1 MSKTSEE
8 TTDQRMIP
16 MYRIVED
23 TRKTFRCIALWKTY
37 CVKCTTEDEEETEA
51 EEGRKRGNWGTIR
64 QTCPGH
70 VARVKMREEMTGP
83 SAKGRQKH
91 LG

>member
-37 CVKCTTEDEEETEA
+37 SVKYTTEDEEETEA
-51 EEGRKRGNWGTIR
+51 EEGRKRGSWDTIR
-64 QTCPGH
+64 QTCPRH
-70 VARVKMREEMTGP
+70 VARVRVQGGATAPP
-83 SAKGRQKH
+83 SAKGS
-91 LG
+91 